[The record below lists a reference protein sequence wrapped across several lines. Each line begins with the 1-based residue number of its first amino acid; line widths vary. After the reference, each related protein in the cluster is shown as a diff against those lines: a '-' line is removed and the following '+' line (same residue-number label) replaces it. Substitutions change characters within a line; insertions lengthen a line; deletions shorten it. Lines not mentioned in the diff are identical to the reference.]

1 MTTINAQSVAGAGDT
16 PRAVAMVRN
25 WFVST
30 DHKQLGRMFIVL
42 ATLFAAG
49 AAVAG
54 VLLGIDGATDTDV
67 LKGSIE
73 QVVTSYRTG
82 LTFVVVLPLMI
93 GLATAVVPLQVGARA
108 LAFGRL
114 AATGFW
120 TWLAGAVLL
129 GVAVASN
136 GGPGGGDR
144 QMVRMFLTAHILLLA
159 GLLAVAVSLATT
171 IMTTRTAG
179 MNMRRVPPFTWSVLV
194 FSVCLV
200 LALPVLMGAMLLN
213 YVAYRYG
220 DGWGGTQ
227 DVIRWTGF
235 GSSQPMT
242 FVYALPVFGFALET
256 VATASRRR
264 LPMRG
269 IAWAGVGLVGVTALG
284 GITQNRATLRAD
296 FADASL
302 NDQIADAVPF
312 LFVNLLPVLGAL
324 VVLGVIG
331 LALKPSRPAI
341 SAPLLFG
348 FFAAAMVFVGL
359 LANVLAQVADLEL
372 DTSRF
377 AGVDFAGV
385 NLFEEGVWLYV
396 MYGAVLM
403 AIGAVAYWSP
413 KLWGAV
419 LPTKLAAPLVLLGL
433 GGVVVSSLPL
443 LIAGFADDF
452 AEAASAISAA
462 GHALM
467 ALTVLA
473 FAALAARTFVSGP
486 VAADDPWDGQTLEW
500 TTASP
505 APVDNFGHVPTVI
518 SAEPLLDRKPTIGSD
533 A

>member
-1 MTTINAQSVAGAGDT
+1 MTTIDAQSVAGAGGT

-25 WFVST
+25 WFVTT

-42 ATLFAAG
+42 GALLAAA

-54 VLLGIDGATDTDV
+54 VLLGIDGATDSDV
-67 LKGSIE
+67 LKGSLE

-93 GLATAVVPLQVGARA
+93 GVATAVVPLQLGARA

-144 QMVRMFLTAHILLLA
+144 QMVRMFLTAHLLLLA
-159 GLLAVAVSLATT
+159 GLLAVAVALATT
-171 IMTTRTAG
+171 IMTTRAAG

-302 NDQIADAVPF
+302 NDQIADLLPF

-324 VVLGVIG
+324 MVLGVIG

-341 SAPLLFG
+341 TAPLLFG
-348 FFAAAMVFVGL
+348 VVAAIMVFAGL
-359 LANVLAQVADLEL
+359 LASVLAQVGDLEL
-372 DTSRF
+372 DTTRF

-403 AIGAVAYWSP
+403 AIGAVSYWSP
-413 KLWGAV
+413 KLWGPV

-433 GGVVVSSLPL
+433 GGVVVSALPL
-443 LIAGFADDF
+443 VVAGFADDF

-473 FAALAARTFVSGP
+473 FVALAARTFVSA
-486 VAADDPWDGQTLEW
+486 VAAAEDPWDGQTLEW